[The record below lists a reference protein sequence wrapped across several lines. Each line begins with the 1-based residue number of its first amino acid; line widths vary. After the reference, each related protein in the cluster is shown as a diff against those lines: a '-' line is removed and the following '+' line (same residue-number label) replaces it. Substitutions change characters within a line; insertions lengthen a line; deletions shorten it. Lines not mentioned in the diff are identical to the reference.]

1 MHFQLQID
9 CPFCI
14 LEKKTGF
21 KKYFEHGESKNMHD
35 LSFPETNE
43 PSNVTQ
49 LYQCSVVTYDVKAE

>member
-1 MHFQLQID
+1 MHFQHQID
-9 CPFCI
+9 FPFAFW
-14 LEKKTGF
+14 EKAGF

-43 PSNVTQ
+43 PSDVTQ